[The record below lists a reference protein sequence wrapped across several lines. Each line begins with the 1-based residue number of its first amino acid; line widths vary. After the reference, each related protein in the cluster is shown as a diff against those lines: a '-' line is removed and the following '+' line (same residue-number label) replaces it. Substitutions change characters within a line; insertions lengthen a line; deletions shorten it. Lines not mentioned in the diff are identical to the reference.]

1 MFALQ
6 KYQNKKIAI
15 YGMGLTGISAATVLK
30 KLGAKVFCWD
40 DNTKRRSKIK
50 KLNFPLNKFWKSQN
64 YIDKILISPGIDIN
78 KCKIKSYLKKNSNK
92 IITDLD
98 LFFDLNKKCLIIS
111 ITGTNGKSTT
121 CKIIEKI
128 LQAARYNVKTAGNI
142 GNPILSLKEN
152 KKNCVI
158 ILEVSSYQL
167 QYSSLFRSKHAAILN
182 VSPDHLE
189 RHSNMSNYI
198 SIKSK
203 LFFAQNNSDYSYINS
218 NNKYSKLITN
228 IFKTKRLKSK
238 LITINKSNYSLL
250 IKKINNNY
258 FKSEGN
264 IENMIFAYKIAKNL
278 KVKDNIII
286 KSLNKFKGLPHRQ
299 EIVFS
304 TKKLLCINDSK
315 ATSFDASL
323 QPLSNFNN
331 IYWIVGGLPK
341 YQDRFYLKTVKKR
354 VIKAYIIGKNTSF
367 FKKQIKKNIPF
378 SISNNLKNAVNH
390 IYTDLKSDKNLKPT
404 ILFSPAAASFDQ
416 FVNFEIRGDYFK
428 TLVIKKFKKRFN
440 V

>member
-1 MFALQ
+1 MVASL
-6 KYQNKKIAI
+6 KYQNKTIAI
-15 YGMGLTGISAATVLK
+15 YGMGLTGISAAIALK
-30 KLGAKVFCWD
+30 KLGAKIFCWD
-40 DNTKRRSKIK
+40 DNIKRRRKIK
-50 KLNFPLNKFWKSQN
+50 KLNFHLNKFWKSQN

-78 KCKIKSYLKKNSNK
+78 KCKIKSYLKKNLNK

-142 GNPILSLKEN
+142 GNPILSLKKN
-152 KKNCVI
+152 KKDCVI

-167 QYSSLFRSKHAAILN
+167 QYSDLFRSKHAAILN

-189 RHSNMSNYI
+189 RHNNMKNYI

-203 LFFAQNNSDYSYINS
+203 LFFAQNSSDYSYINS
-218 NNKYSKLITN
+218 NNKYSKSITN
-228 IFKTKRLKSK
+228 IFKTKKLKPK
-238 LITINKSNYSLL
+238 LITINKSTYSLL

-278 KVKDNIII
+278 KVKDSIII

-341 YQDRFYLKTVKKR
+341 YQDRFYLKKVKR
-354 VIKAYIIGKNTSF
+354 SVIKAYIIGKNVSF

-390 IYTDLKSDKNLKPT
+390 IYRDLKFDKNLKPT

-416 FVNFEIRGDYFK
+416 FINFEIRGDYFK